1 MCVTSVAAFVGQVQ
15 SKECHCQL
23 VTCLSWCYS
32 SMMYV
37 KSPIVMSSAAQVMY
51 SFGRC
56 MCFTS
61 ICIGP
66 CEHVELVSIPEL
78 SK

>member
-1 MCVTSVAAFVGQVQ
+1 MASNSVINKNEGY
-15 SKECHCQL
+15 
-23 VTCLSWCYS
+23 YS
-32 SMMYV
+32 SMIYV
-37 KSPIVMSSAAQVMY
+37 KIRIVMSSAAQVMY
-51 SFGRC
+51 AFGRC

-66 CEHVELVSIPEL
+66 CGHVELVSIPEL